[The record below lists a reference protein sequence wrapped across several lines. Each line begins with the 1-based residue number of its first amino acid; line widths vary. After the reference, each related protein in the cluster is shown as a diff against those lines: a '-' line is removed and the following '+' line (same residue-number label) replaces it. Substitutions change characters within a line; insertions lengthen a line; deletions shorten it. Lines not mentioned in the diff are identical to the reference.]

1 MEAKILP
8 LVSHENRFLC
18 YCRRLLLV
26 VLGAG
31 LLVIKS
37 LAQAS
42 SNGPPALLEWI
53 PDMLQND
60 DWRTGF
66 KAGEIPRMGWDVR
79 MRAERGEGLFQYY
92 LARMSY
98 SGFGVA
104 QDLHEFV
111 KWCQK
116 AANNGIPDAQHD
128 LAVWLADGIGV
139 TQDMKQAISWYQIAA
154 NHDFAPSM
162 HNLGRAYGTGRG
174 VPFEIDQSINGFGR
188 AARSINRGIRGIRGK
203 HDC

>member
-1 MEAKILP
+1 MEAKILR
-8 LVSHENRFLC
+8 LVSHENRFLS
-18 YCRRLLLV
+18 YCRTFLLV

-42 SNGPPALLEWI
+42 SNGPPALLELI
-53 PDMLQND
+53 PDVLQND

-104 QDLHEFV
+104 QGLHELA

-116 AANNGIPDAQHD
+116 AANNGIADAQHD
-128 LAVWLADGIGV
+128 LAVWFAYGIGV

-154 NHDFAPSM
+154 NHDFPPSM

-174 VPFEIDQSINGFGR
+174 VPFDMDQSSNWFGR
-188 AARSINRGIRGIRGK
+188 AARSINRGIRGIRGTR
-203 HDC
+203 DC